1 MGGKLSIGD
10 ALREV
15 AINYWR
21 HARVL
26 LPLGFVVALLAGLV
40 VEVGAGLWGTIVF
53 LVLTPALWTLYEGV
67 VVNLVRARREG
78 RPAPP
83 VRDLLRATWAV
94 APPLI
99 GVGLLYSVGTTVGI
113 ALLIIPGLILVTLWA
128 VVVPAVAIEGREVVA
143 AFRRSQ
149 ALTRESEWRVFVV
162 ILVTVV
168 IDFGPVFFFRDFAD
182 ASLPL
187 AVLLGTVLA
196 PIEGLV
202 AAALYYRL
210 LEVEPA

>member
-10 ALREV
+10 TLREV
-15 AINYWR
+15 ATNYWR

-26 LPLGFVVALLAGLV
+26 LPLGFVVALLVSLIS
-40 VEVGAGLWGTIVF
+40 EVGTGLWATIIF
-53 LVLTPALWTLYEGV
+53 IVLPPIVWSLYEGV
-67 VVNLVRARREG
+67 VVNLVRALREG
-78 RPAPP
+78 LPAPP
-83 VRDLLRATWAV
+83 VRELLRATWAV

-99 GVGLLYSVGTTVGI
+99 GVGLLYSVGTTVGT
-113 ALLIIPGLILVTLWA
+113 ALLVVPGLILMILWA
-128 VVVPAVAIEGREVVA
+128 VVTPAVVIEGCEVIA

-149 ALTRESEWRVFVV
+149 ALSRESEWRIFVV
-162 ILVTVV
+162 ILVVAV
-168 IDFGPVFFFRDFAD
+168 INLGPVFLFRDLAETSF
-182 ASLPL
+182 PL

-210 LEVEPA
+210 LAIERV